1 MKSMNSRTPRN
12 RRRRLLILHYMISF
26 ARDEG
31 RQPTVREISEAA
43 GLMST
48 STTAGYLNRMVKEGL
63 LERNAAARRNYFVT
77 ENGAAMIMGRR
88 MG

>member
-31 RQPTVREISEAA
+31 RQPSVREIGEAA
-43 GLMST
+43 GLMSI
-48 STTAGYLNRMVKEGL
+48 STTAGYLRRMVNEGL
-63 LERNAAARRNYFVT
+63 LMQGEQSRRNYFVT
-77 ENGAAMIMGRR
+77 QNAMMQMQRAG
-88 MG
+88 